1 MSITLTELDEKFQVL
16 TEKWMEDDEIG
27 PKALISLG
35 DFLEKL
41 FKEGG

>member
-1 MSITLTELDEKFQVL
+1 MSITLTELDKQFQIL

-27 PKALISLG
+27 PKALIELG

-41 FKEGG
+41 FREGC